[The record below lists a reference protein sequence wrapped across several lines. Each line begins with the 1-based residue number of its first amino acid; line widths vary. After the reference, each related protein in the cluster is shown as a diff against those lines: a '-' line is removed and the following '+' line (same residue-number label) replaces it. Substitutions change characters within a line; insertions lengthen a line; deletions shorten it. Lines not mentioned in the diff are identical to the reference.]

1 LLRALRTTYITTGKA
16 IILTSLVLLAGFF
29 MLILSDFEG
38 TFAMGALVSLSL
50 FIALLADLMLLPLLL
65 LAFYR
70 PRKPKVSEK

>member
-1 LLRALRTTYITTGKA
+1 
-16 IILTSLVLLAGFF
+16 

-65 LAFYR
+65 IAFYR
-70 PRKPKVSEK
+70 PKKSKSPEQQS